1 MWRVQPSKFCP
12 NCFAQAALYS
22 LELLLRVATMMSAVT
37 VMLVRA
43 SAPAALQF
51 RVCEEAVERDGQRL

>member
-1 MWRVQPSKFCP
+1 
-12 NCFAQAALYS
+12 
-22 LELLLRVATMMSAVT
+22 MMSAVT